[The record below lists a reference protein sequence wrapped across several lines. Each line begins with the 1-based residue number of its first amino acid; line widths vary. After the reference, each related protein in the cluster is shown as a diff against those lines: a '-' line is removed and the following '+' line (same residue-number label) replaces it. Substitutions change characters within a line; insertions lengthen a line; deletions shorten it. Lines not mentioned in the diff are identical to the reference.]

1 MATAAT
7 RMDENYEAI
16 NSVLNLINE
25 PMDVDRRSW
34 YDHSFRLL
42 DWLSEV
48 YLSCICT
55 APRRRKRGGQMIDFD
70 LEFWRDILDGKLR
83 IIFNFYATPSPPQW
97 GTF

>member
-42 DWLSEV
+42 DWLSER
-48 YLSCICT
+48 CIFL
-55 APRRRKRGGQMIDFD
+55 AFARHQGGGRGGGRRQLGFV
-70 LEFWRDILDGKLR
+70 WVWIL
-83 IIFNFYATPSPPQW
+83 
-97 GTF
+97 